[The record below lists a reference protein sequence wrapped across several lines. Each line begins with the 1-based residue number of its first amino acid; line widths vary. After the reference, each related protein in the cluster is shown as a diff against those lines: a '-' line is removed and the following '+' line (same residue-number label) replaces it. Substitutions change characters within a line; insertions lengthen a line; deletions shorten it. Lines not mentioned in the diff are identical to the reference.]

1 MKIKFPVYLL
11 FCLCLIYSCS
21 EATSNEAKQESQING
36 SDTILNNS
44 KKDSST
50 ISLLNCNSD
59 SLNELA
65 NLISGKGYEKS
76 KILAE
81 YFSSNSFKN
90 HEKTFQT
97 KWDSFQKN
105 RITQL
110 VNFQQKDL
118 IKEAD
123 KTETLFYPFSGPD
136 ILHAQLFFPEAKQY
150 VLMGLEPVGSLPVF
164 EHPEDKPDSMLIY
177 YNKINKSLH
186 AILNYSFFRTISM
199 SNDLKNQDVDGT
211 LHLLLLFLNRQN
223 NSICSVKPFVLDTF
237 GNINYQKDFL
247 LLKKINSLE
256 KGIEIKFTTSGGE
269 QKLLHYFSID
279 LSNTAYSKNKSV
291 VNYLNKLNPTTTY
304 LKGAS
309 YLMHNPNFSLVRDY
323 ILNTVKQVVQD
334 DSGISFRFF
343 EQSGKWNY
351 SFYGDYVKPIK
362 LFASRYQKDLDSM
375 YKKQGSKPLG
385 FGLGYNFQDKNSNL
399 MIAKRK

>member
-1 MKIKFPVYLL
+1 MKIKLPVYLF
-11 FCLCLIYSCS
+11 FCLCLNYSCS
-21 EATSNEAKQESQING
+21 EATSNEAKQESQIKET
-36 SDTILNNS
+36 DTTINNS

-50 ISLLNCNSD
+50 VTLSNCTSD

-65 NLISGKGYEKS
+65 YLISGKGFDSS
-76 KILAE
+76 KILAQ
-81 YFSSNSFKN
+81 YFLSNTFKN

-105 RITQL
+105 RISKL
-110 VNFQQKDL
+110 VNFQQNEL
-118 IKEAD
+118 INEVG
-123 KTETLFYPFSGPD
+123 KTEILFYPFSGPD
-136 ILHAQLFFPEAKQY
+136 ILHAQLFFPDAKQY

-164 EHPEDKPDSMLIY
+164 EHKEDKPDSMSIY
-177 YNKINKSLH
+177 YDKINKSLH

-211 LHLLLLFLNRQN
+211 LHLLLLFLNRQK
-223 NSICSVKPFVLDTF
+223 NSICSVKPFVLDTS

-256 KGIEIKFTTSGGE
+256 KGIEIKFTTSAGE

-279 LSNTAYSKNKSV
+279 LSNAAYSKNKSV
-291 VNYLNKLNPTTTY
+291 VYYLNKLNPTTTY

-399 MIAKRK
+399 MIAKKK